1 MNIESEIL
9 DYINCNE
16 KHWRPTSYRS
26 LGLWE
31 SPI

>member
-16 KHWRPTSYRS
+16 TLAPYFLQA
-26 LGLWE
+26 LGVVE